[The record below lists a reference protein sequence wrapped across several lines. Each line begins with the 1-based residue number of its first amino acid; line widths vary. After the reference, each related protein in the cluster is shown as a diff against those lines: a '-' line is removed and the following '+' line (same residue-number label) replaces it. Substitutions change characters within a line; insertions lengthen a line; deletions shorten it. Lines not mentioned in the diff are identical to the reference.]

1 MERLLTTSLT
11 TILKRIFEIRKE
23 KKNNIYE
30 FILNILFKIIFNDL
44 LLTKGS
50 NNFKEVTTITERL
63 LTTSLTTI
71 LKRIFEIRK
80 ENNIYELILN
90 ILFKIV
96 FNDVLNN
103 LSMMVMTSLKLLE
116 PCKKEIIEYD
126 LEENI

>member
-1 MERLLTTSLT
+1 MISFLQGSNNFKEVTTITEILLTTSLT

-63 LTTSLTTI
+63 LRRSLITT
-71 LKRIFEIRK
+71 LKRSFKI
-80 ENNIYELILN
+80 NSSILLLPFLFFLK

-96 FNDVLNN
+96 VNDLLNN
-103 LSMMVMTSLKLLE
+103 IFMVMTLK
-116 PCKKEIIEYD
+116 
-126 LEENI
+126 